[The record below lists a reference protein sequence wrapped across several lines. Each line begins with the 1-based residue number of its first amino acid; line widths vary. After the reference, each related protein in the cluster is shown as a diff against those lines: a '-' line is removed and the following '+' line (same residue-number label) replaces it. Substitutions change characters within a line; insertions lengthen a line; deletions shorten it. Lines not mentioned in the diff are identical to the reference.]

1 MIGIDRAKVTAT
13 INDILS
19 IAVHDPRGRDDIP
32 IDPSSSLFDLSLD
45 EIDVTH
51 ITIEL
56 EDIYCI
62 SIPDDAIQLTDKASD
77 IINLVLDKLRE
88 KAEAAE

>member
-1 MIGIDRAKVTAT
+1 M
-13 INDILS
+13 
-19 IAVHDPRGRDDIP
+19 HDLRGRDDIP

-45 EIDVTH
+45 ETDVTH

-62 SIPDDAIQLTDKASD
+62 SIPDDAIQLTDKVSD

-88 KAEAAE
+88 KTEAAE